1 MYRRLGYGPVLEVI
15 ANWDN
20 RPNFFP
26 EEIIQPDGA
35 LDHLLNSPRRAFQQ
49 LFGHCR
55 RGRETSEAEWRNH
68 VFSQKCVVAEICAW
82 ACRDRGYLQILREIS
97 T

>member
-1 MYRRLGYGPVLEVI
+1 MYRRMGYAPVLEVI
-15 ANWDN
+15 ADWEK

-35 LDHLLNSPRRAFQQ
+35 LDHLLDSPRRAFQQ
-49 LFGHCR
+49 IFGGCR
-55 RGRETSEAEWRNH
+55 RGPGISEAEWRNH

-82 ACRDRGYLQILREIS
+82 ACRDRGYLDILGEI
-97 T
+97 